1 MGKFVQIKT
10 ATNNVEYVPVRE
22 IYRIVYAPDHNEYTL
37 VMRDGESYT
46 TYPDDVVWMLNDGR

>member
-1 MGKFVQIKT
+1 MSKFVQIKT
-10 ATNNVEYVPVRE
+10 ATNNVQYVPVRD

>member
-37 VMRDGESYT
+37 VMRDGESHT
-46 TYPDDVVWMLNDGR
+46 TDPDDVVWMLNDGR

>member
-1 MGKFVQIKT
+1 MGRFVQIKA

-37 VMRDGESYT
+37 VMREGGSYT
-46 TYPDDVVWMLNDGR
+46 ADTDDVFRLLNDDR

>member
-1 MGKFVQIKT
+1 MSKFVQIKA

-46 TYPDDVVWMLNDGR
+46 AYPDDVVRLLNDGR